1 MSQIVPLLASGT
13 LALVYLL
20 FLTNAAPSTLRSAV
34 KTGAVAL
41 LAISALPVPLLAL
54 ALGLSALGDL
64 ALSRDGDRAFL
75 AGVAAFALAHLVYV
89 AVFLGLGGAPAL
101 AVEWR
106 IGASLGVAAVS
117 LVMARLLWPRSGP
130 LRWPVLGYV
139 GIIAA
144 MAISSLFVPEP
155 FARPVIAAAVLFV
168 LSDSLIATE
177 RFLIKAAPA
186 PRWLAPAIWLT
197 YWLAQFFFC
206 IGIARIL

>member
-13 LALVYLL
+13 LALVYLM
-20 FLTNAAPSTLRSAV
+20 FFTNAAPSTLRSVV

-41 LAISALPVPLLAL
+41 LAISVLPVPLLAL
-54 ALGLSALGDL
+54 ALGLSALGDF

-75 AGVAAFALAHLVYV
+75 AGVAAFVLAHLAYV

-106 IGASLGVAAVS
+106 IGAGLGVATVS
-117 LVMARLLWPRSGP
+117 LVMARHLWPRSGP
-130 LRWPVLGYV
+130 LRWSVLGYM
-139 GIIAA
+139 GIIAS
-144 MAISSLFVPEP
+144 MAISSLLVPAP

-186 PRWLAPAIWLT
+186 PRWLPSAIWLT

-206 IGIARIL
+206 NGIARFL